1 MALYMLF
8 FFWGGET
15 STYLLVK
22 MKIAGVVVDPD
33 PIHQGDCCKGE
44 SMVGKNI
51 SDDPSLHHENQ

>member
-1 MALYMLF
+1 M
-8 FFWGGET
+8 GET